1 MRRAAR
7 MAKLGDLA
15 ALVNGLL
22 VSGHTLGEY
31 DSTDPVR
38 LASLEIYDALPLL
51 DAGAGCLTFA
61 DSQKQLERVENSTAA
76 AVLVAEPLVGCTKPM
91 LVVKHVYA
99 AFETIIEYF
108 RPAHSLAIE
117 GVSIGAHV
125 AASATLGAGTAV
137 GPGATIG
144 NDCVIGAR
152 CRLHPNVHIMAGCRI
167 GDDCE
172 FFPGTVLY
180 PDTVVGSRVL
190 VHANAVVGAYG
201 FGYKT
206 ISGRHQRSGQ
216 LGWVELEDDVEIG
229 AGVTI
234 DRGTYG
240 ATRIGEGSK
249 LDNQVHIGHNCQIGR
264 HNLLCAHVGMAGS
277 CSTGD
282 YVVMAGQAGM
292 ADHIH
297 LGNRVVIG
305 GQAGV
310 MQDVPDG
317 QTMYGSPAIQAKRK
331 MQEVAIAARLPELR
345 REMRDMQKQLQEL
358 QEQFAEQTHTELH
371 DAA

>member
-1 MRRAAR
+1 M
-7 MAKLGDLA
+7 
-15 ALVNGLL
+15 
-22 VSGHTLGEY
+22 
-31 DSTDPVR
+31 
-38 LASLEIYDALPLL
+38 
-51 DAGAGCLTFA
+51 
-61 DSQKQLERVENSTAA
+61 
-76 AVLVAEPLVGCTKPM
+76 LVAKN
-91 LVVKHVYA
+91 VYA
-99 AFETIIEYF
+99 AFEAIIQHF
-108 RPAHSLAIE
+108 RPVRSLAFE
-117 GVSIGAHV
+117 GI
-125 AASATLGAGTAV
+125 SATASVAGSAQLGCGTSV
-137 GPGATIG
+137 GPGATVAA
-144 NDCVIGAR
+144 DCVIGDR

-172 FFPGTVLY
+172 FFPGAVLY
-180 PDTVVGSRVL
+180 PDTIVGSRVL
-190 VHANAVVGAYG
+190 VHANAVLGAYG

-216 LGWVELEDDVEIG
+216 LGWVELGDDVEIG

-317 QTMYGSPAIQAKRK
+317 QTMFGSPAMPAKRK

-345 REMRDMQKQLQEL
+345 REMREMQKQLQEL
-358 QEQFAEQTHTELH
+358 QEQLVEQTRNELH

>member
-1 MRRAAR
+1 MDVRTVN
-7 MAKLGDLA
+7 LGELA
-15 ALVNGLL
+15 EL
-22 VSGHTLGEY
+22 VSGQLINGKNQGE
-31 DSTDPVR
+31 SLAITDLP
-38 LASLEIYDALPLL
+38 IYNALPLQ
-51 DAGAGCLTFA
+51 DACDGCLTFA
-61 DSQKQLERVENSTAA
+61 DSPKQLERVERSSAS
-76 AVLVAEPLVGCTKPM
+76 AVLVSEPLEGCSKPM
-91 LVVKHVYA
+91 LLVSNAHA
-99 AFETIIEYF
+99 AFQTIVQLF
-108 RPAHSLAIE
+108 RPVRTLAFE
-117 GVSIGAHV
+117 GVSTQ
-125 AASATLGAGTAV
+125 ASVCGS
-137 GPGATIG
+137 ATIG
-144 NDCVIGAR
+144 PGTAIGHGATVGADCEIGAR
-152 CRLHPNVHIMAGCRI
+152 CRLHPNVHIMAGCKI

-190 VHANAVVGAYG
+190 VHANSVLGAYG
-201 FGYKT
+201 FGYRT
-206 ISGRHQRSGQ
+206 IAGRQQRSAQ
-216 LGWVELEDDVEIG
+216 LGWVELGDDVEIG

-240 ATRIGEGSK
+240 ATKIGEGSK

-297 LGNRVVIG
+297 LGDRVVIG

-317 QTMYGSPAIQAKRK
+317 QTMFGSPAMPSKRK
-331 MQEVAIAARLPELR
+331 MQEVAIAARLPEMR
-345 REMRDMQKQLQEL
+345 RELRDLQKQMQEL
-358 QEQFAEQTHTELH
+358 RAETISSPSVESR